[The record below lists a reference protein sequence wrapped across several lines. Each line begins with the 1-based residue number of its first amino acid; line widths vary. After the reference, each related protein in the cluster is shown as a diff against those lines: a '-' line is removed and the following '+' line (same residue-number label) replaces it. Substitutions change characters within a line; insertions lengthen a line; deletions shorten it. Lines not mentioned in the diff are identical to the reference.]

1 MLKQRIITAL
11 VLLGL
16 LALVLTVAR
25 PWGFPLFALL
35 LVGAVIAEWLSLLGL
50 SRTTTIVAA
59 GVMMLV
65 LFMIDASAYANR
77 VAMIVWI
84 ATAAIWSALA
94 IGLFISGRFP
104 PSDRWRATYS
114 GLALLLPAACWFA
127 LVAAYRN
134 GLVFLISILAIV
146 WAADI
151 AAYFAGRAFGKKKL
165 APSISP
171 GKTWAG
177 AIGGAIAAVILA
189 MIALELPQF
198 SETQLSSNF
207 FALLGQR
214 WPFAAVIAV
223 TLLLVVLSIVGD
235 LFESQLKRQHGVKDS
250 GRLLPGHGGVFDRV
264 DALLPLVPVA
274 VLISLVA

>member
-35 LVGAVIAEWLSLLGL
+35 LVGAVIAEWLSLLGI
-50 SRTTTIVAA
+50 SKTITIVTA
-59 GVMMLV
+59 GLMMFVLWLV
-65 LFMIDASAYANR
+65 DSSAYAPR
-77 VAMIVWI
+77 IAMIVWI
-84 ATAAIWSALA
+84 ATALVWLALA
-94 IGLFISGRFP
+94 LCLLIAGRFP
-104 PSDRWRATYS
+104 PSDRWRWLYA
-114 GLALLLPAACWFA
+114 GLALFLPAGCWFA

-177 AIGGAIAAVILA
+177 AIGGAVAALVLAVIG
-189 MIALELPQF
+189 LELPQ
-198 SETQLSSNF
+198 LSDSF
-207 FALLGQR
+207 FAVLGQR
-214 WPFAAVIAV
+214 WTMVAVLGAV
-223 TLLLVVLSIVGD
+223 LALVVLSVVGD

-264 DALLPLVPVA
+264 DALLPVVPVA
-274 VLISLVA
+274 VLFSLVA

>member
-25 PWGFPLFALL
+25 PWGFPWFALL

-50 SRTTTIVAA
+50 SRTTTIVTA
-59 GVMMLV
+59 GLMMFV
-65 LFMIDASAYANR
+65 LFLIDASAYAAR

-84 ATAAIWSALA
+84 ATAAIWVALA
-94 IGLFISGRFP
+94 IGLFISGGFP
-104 PSDRWRATYS
+104 SSDRWRLPYA

-127 LVAAYRN
+127 LVAAYRS
-134 GLVFLISILAIV
+134 GLVFLVSILAIV

-151 AAYFAGRAFGKKKL
+151 AAYFAGRAFGKRKL
-165 APSISP
+165 APAISP

-177 AIGGAIAAVILA
+177 AIGGAIAATVLA
-189 MIALELPQF
+189 VIALELPQL
-198 SETQLSSNF
+198 SESF
-207 FALLGQR
+207 FAVLGQR
-214 WPFAAVIAV
+214 WPSLAVIAV
-223 TLLLVVLSIVGD
+223 TLLLVVLSVVGD

-250 GRLLPGHGGVFDRV
+250 GRSLPGHGGVFDRV
-264 DALLPLVPVA
+264 DALLPIVPVA

>member
-11 VLLGL
+11 ALFGL
-16 LALVLTVAR
+16 FALVLTVAR

-35 LVGAVIAEWLSLLGL
+35 LVGVVIGEWLLLLGL
-50 SRTTTIVAA
+50 SPMTPAVVA
-59 GVMMLV
+59 GLMMFV
-65 LFMIDASAYANR
+65 LWLIDSSAYASS
-77 VAMIVWI
+77 VAMVVWI
-84 ATAAIWSALA
+84 ATSMVWLALA
-94 IGLFISGRFP
+94 LWLFIAGRFP
-104 PSDRWRATYS
+104 PPDRWRLVYA

-177 AIGGAIAAVILA
+177 AIGGAIAALILA
-189 MIALELPQF
+189 TIALELPQ
-198 SETQLSSNF
+198 LSDSF
-207 FALLGQR
+207 FAVLGQR
-214 WPFAAVIAV
+214 WPMVAVLAAVLV
-223 TLLLVVLSIVGD
+223 LVVLSIVGD
-235 LFESQLKRQHGVKDS
+235 LFESQLKRHHGVKDS

-264 DALLPLVPVA
+264 DALLPVVPVA
-274 VLISLVA
+274 VLFSLIH

>member
-11 VLLGL
+11 VLFGL
-16 LALVLTVAR
+16 FALVLTVAR

-35 LVGAVIAEWLSLLGL
+35 LVGVVIGEWLVLLGL
-50 SRTTTIVAA
+50 SRTTTVVVA
-59 GVMMLV
+59 GLMMFV
-65 LFMIDASAYANR
+65 LWLIDASAHASR

-84 ATAAIWSALA
+84 ATSLAWLALA
-94 IGLFISGRFP
+94 LWLFISGGFP
-104 PSDRWRATYS
+104 SSDRWRSLYAA
-114 GLALLLPAACWFA
+114 LALLLPAACWFA

-165 APSISP
+165 APAISP

-177 AIGGAIAAVILA
+177 AIGGAIAVLLLA
-189 MIALELPQF
+189 MIGLELPQ
-198 SETQLSSNF
+198 LSDSF
-207 FALLGQR
+207 FAVLGQR
-214 WPFAAVIAV
+214 WPSIAVLAAVLV
-223 TLLLVVLSIVGD
+223 LVVLSIVGD

-264 DALLPLVPVA
+264 DALLPVVPVA
-274 VLISLVA
+274 VLISWVG